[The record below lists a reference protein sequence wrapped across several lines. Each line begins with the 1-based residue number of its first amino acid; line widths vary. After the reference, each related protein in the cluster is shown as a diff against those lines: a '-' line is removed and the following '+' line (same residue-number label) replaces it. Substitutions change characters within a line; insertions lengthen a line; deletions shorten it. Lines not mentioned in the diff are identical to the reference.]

1 MEVKK
6 FEDGILFWEKVFFS
20 TSGKLLADKINLL
33 PSKWE
38 DIRKNKLKEFVVDYP
53 GEYENFNI
61 FVRALKGDTDRLNFF
76 IQDYNTK
83 EYFAFIQDPSVLE
96 NLDLANYPEVW
107 YYQDEVIEKQI
118 ERLGFEWETIKI
130 D

>member
-20 TSGKLLADKINLL
+20 TSGKLLGDKINLL

-76 IQDYNTK
+76 VQDYNTK

>member
-1 MEVKK
+1 M
-6 FEDGILFWEKVFFS
+6 
-20 TSGKLLADKINLL
+20 
-33 PSKWE
+33 
-38 DIRKNKLKEFVVDYP
+38 VDYP

-76 IQDYNTK
+76 VQDYNTK

-118 ERLGFEWETIKI
+118 ERLGFEGETIKI